1 MVKIASAQA
10 VHAIPVTPLNPKTQG
25 ARNVNT
31 AATPGTLR
39 MGERRASRVAAVM
52 IPDTKSKMPSTYAL
66 IVATCCD
73 VSPKTIGE
81 MKRRTPNTMVA

>member
-1 MVKIASAQA
+1 
-10 VHAIPVTPLNPKTQG
+10 
-25 ARNVNT
+25 
-31 AATPGTLR
+31 
-39 MGERRASRVAAVM
+39 MGERRASRVAAAM

-73 VSPKTIGE
+73 VSPKTSGE